1 MTEDGFWRIL
11 GRASVDV
18 LKVGG
23 FKVSALE
30 IEARL
35 LENPSIAEVAVLGIP
50 DEAYGQRAVA
60 LIVPAVDTETA
71 EKVNLTENDI
81 LHWVRQHLASK
92 MHLRVVKFADKMPR
106 NAMGKINK
114 KELQTTHFGEYFAD
128 AP

>member
-1 MTEDGFWRIL
+1 MDSGAFF

-60 LIVPAVDTETA
+60 PRPLIGWTRRRL
-71 EKVNLTENDI
+71 K
-81 LHWVRQHLASK
+81 R
-92 MHLRVVKFADKMPR
+92 
-106 NAMGKINK
+106 
-114 KELQTTHFGEYFAD
+114 
-128 AP
+128 